1 MAKKKRQST
10 KSKIV
15 KAAWKLF
22 YKQGYEDTTVEEII
36 ELSGTSKGSFY
47 HYFKGKDA
55 LLSSLSYLFD
65 QKYEELIPELAPD
78 MNTYDKLLL
87 LNYEL
92 FHMIET
98 SVDIQLL
105 ATMYSSQ
112 LVTKGKR
119 HLLDQ
124 NRTYYKLLS
133 RLVKEGQDKGELTCE
148 KSADEIAKVYALM
161 ERALLYDWSLC
172 KGNYSLSEYSRELMG
187 NMMKNYLA

>member
-22 YKQGYEDTTVEEII
+22 YKQGYENTTVDEII
-36 ELSGTSKGSFY
+36 EASGTSKGSFY
-47 HYFKGKDA
+47 HYFKGKDS

-65 QKYEELIPELAPD
+65 QKYEEIIPGLDPD
-78 MNTYDKLLL
+78 MDTYDKLMY

-98 SVDIQLL
+98 SVDIKLL
-105 ATMYSSQ
+105 ATLYSSQ
-112 LVTKGKR
+112 LITKGKK

-124 NRTYYKLLS
+124 NRTYYKLLNQ
-133 RLVKEGQDKGELTCE
+133 LVKEGQEKGDLTTE

-172 KGNYSLSEYSRELMG
+172 KGNYSLSEYSQELLN
-187 NMMKNYLA
+187 NMMKNFRA

>member
-22 YKQGYEDTTVEEII
+22 YKQGYDNTTVDEII
-36 ELSGTSKGSFY
+36 EASGTSKGSFY
-47 HYFKGKDA
+47 HYFKGKDS

-65 QKYEELIPELAPD
+65 QKYEELMPGLDPD
-78 MNTYDKLLL
+78 MDTYDKLMY

-92 FHMIET
+92 FHLIET
-98 SVDIQLL
+98 SVDIKLL
-105 ATMYSSQ
+105 ATLYSSQ
-112 LVTKGKR
+112 LITKGKK

-124 NRTYYKLLS
+124 NRTYYVLLNQ
-133 RLVKEGQDKGELTCE
+133 LVKEGQEKGDLTTE
-148 KSADEIAKVYALM
+148 KSAEEIAKVYALM

-172 KGNYSLSEYSRELMG
+172 KGNYSLSEYSQELLN
-187 NMMKNYLA
+187 NMMKNFRA

>member
-22 YKQGYEDTTVEEII
+22 YKQGYDNTTVDEII
-36 ELSGTSKGSFY
+36 EASGTSKGSFY
-47 HYFKGKDA
+47 HYFKGKDS

-65 QKYEELIPELAPD
+65 QKYEELMPGLDPD
-78 MNTYDKLLL
+78 MDTYDKLMY

-98 SVDIQLL
+98 SVDIKLL
-105 ATMYSSQ
+105 ATLYSSQ
-112 LVTKGKR
+112 LITKGKK

-124 NRTYYKLLS
+124 NRTYYVLLNQ
-133 RLVKEGQDKGELTCE
+133 LVKEGQEKGDLTTE
-148 KSADEIAKVYALM
+148 KSAEEIAKVYALM

-172 KGNYSLSEYSRELMG
+172 KGNYSLSEYSQELLN
-187 NMMKNYLA
+187 NMMKNFRA